1 MYTKAP
7 TPEEIE
13 ATGLAVEDFVS
24 EAVEPW
30 PDNLVPLLLFQ
41 FLRTQWRSGAGG
53 PSGLDYTVMHRKMD
67 RMGLDP
73 DEYDQLEH
81 DIQIMEIAALNCIY
95 AKT

>member
-1 MYTKAP
+1 MYTKGP
-7 TPEEIE
+7 SPEELE
-13 ATGLAVEDFVS
+13 AAGLTEDDFAG
-24 EAVEPW
+24 EAVPPW
-30 PDNLVPLLLFQ
+30 PDNVVPLMLFQ
-41 FLRTQWRSGAGG
+41 YLRTQWRAGAGG
-53 PSGLDYTVMHRKMD
+53 PSGLDYSVMHRKMD